1 MHLRNVS
8 TFFQEE
14 TFSATLSTPHLPRS
28 YLLLSCSPRSL
39 SGDLCLASFCVF
51 RECLLVP
58 DGEKNEKKT
67 TESSSGEVQIYREI
81 SKKSSNVVFVTAINT
96 VTPPSKVDSPTR
108 QDSEMHRPD
117 FSTSCSQISGY
128 ILSLELIK
136 TSAAPP
142 FVQISTVTCV
152 ICSNWN
158 AVGAKNKKP
167 GAGN

>member
-1 MHLRNVS
+1 MGV
-8 TFFQEE
+8 
-14 TFSATLSTPHLPRS
+14 
-28 YLLLSCSPRSL
+28 
-39 SGDLCLASFCVF
+39 
-51 RECLLVP
+51 
-58 DGEKNEKKT
+58 EKIKRKQQKAQTAKFKNIEIKKK
-67 TESSSGEVQIYREI
+67 ER
-81 SKKSSNVVFVTAINT
+81 KKSSNVVFVTAINT

-158 AVGAKNKKP
+158 AVGAKKKKT